1 PYAYF
6 TEKDFSQRLED
17 EQLPSYLLMV
27 IIATAARFSQDP
39 YFEGRQQEVAE
50 RFCHKAWNEICE
62 RLFSGDDVLQITIVQ
77 ATNML
82 AVVDFTSG
90 RQTLAWV
97 KIGLAIRFA
106 QSLRLADASP
116 TDLTSKLN
124 VEQKHERIMT
134 FWSVYLLDRLVSCAP
149 NRPPTIS
156 DNDCT

>member
-1 PYAYF
+1 MSQPARKALLPPIPFLKANFPRLFSVLPPLVVLRSITKTYFQHCHNQPYAYF

-82 AVVDFTSG
+82 AVVDFTS
-90 RQTLAWV
+90 
-97 KIGLAIRFA
+97 
-106 QSLRLADASP
+106 
-116 TDLTSKLN
+116 KLS
-124 VEQKHERIMT
+124 EDGHYEKKLMQG
-134 FWSVYLLDRLVSCAP
+134 F
-149 NRPPTIS
+149 
-156 DNDCT
+156 